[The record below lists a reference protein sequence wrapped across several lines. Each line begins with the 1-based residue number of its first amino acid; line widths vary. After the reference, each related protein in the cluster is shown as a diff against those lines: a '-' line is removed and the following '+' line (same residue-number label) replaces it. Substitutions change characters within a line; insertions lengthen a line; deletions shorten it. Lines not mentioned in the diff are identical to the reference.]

1 MFDFFQFEAWVQ
13 DIQILW
19 VVIGFLIFAQI
30 ISIINQ
36 LSLARKN
43 RKFTNQIREMRKHIQ
58 FLSVQG
64 PREQAVMGLSKNA

>member
-19 VVIGFLIFAQI
+19 IVIGFLIFAQI

-43 RKFTNQIREMRKHIQ
+43 RKFANQIREMRKHIQ

-64 PREQAVMGLSKNA
+64 SREQAVMGLSKNA